1 MLKYLSWKE
10 VRTVNRK
17 RWQIMPIDQELILQ
31 CAQELNID
39 PHAVLLA
46 YTRGIDDICDMAEF
60 FGIEAAEEV
69 DPFLFPDMA
78 KAAERVRKAVDDFES
93 IAVYGDYD
101 VDGVTATALLYLYL
115 SSLGANVSYYI
126 PDRHTEGYGLSCSA
140 ADKLKER
147 GVNLIVTVDNGISA
161 LEEAKYIKKLGM
173 DLVITDHHLPGDEL
187 PEAEAVVDPHRED
200 CPLEFKDYV
209 GAGVAYKLMCAV
221 EGEINEKTESYMD
234 LVALGTVADVMPL
247 LCENRNF
254 VKRGLDV
261 IASSPRIGIKALRK
275 AAGTDE
281 KVPSSSE
288 LAFALSP
295 RINAAGRMGSAERG
309 LKLLISTDPSDAQ
322 GYAEEISEE
331 NALRQKTEQEITA
344 LAIEQI
350 ESAPGRVFDP
360 VLVVD
365 GEGWNDG
372 VIGIVAS
379 RLTERYG
386 RPSVVITKLQNEAKG
401 SGRSV
406 EGFSLYDALDA
417 VKDKL
422 THFGGHKLAAGL
434 GIDPGRID
442 EFRKAINAYAQ
453 NFDMP
458 FSVQRIDYKLKLH
471 SINEELL
478 AVAETMEPCG
488 AGNPQPVFGIY
499 NMTIDNIVPI
509 GSGKHIKLELS
520 RNGSKIYALKFS
532 CTAAEFPYE
541 KGDVVDL
548 AVAVKRNEYL
558 GRVSVSIIIK
568 NIRMHGIDEESVLKD
583 MRLYEKFERGSDITA
598 EEASY
603 MMPDRKL
610 NIDVYRFI
618 RSRAPWRFGT
628 EILCHRIKES
638 RYAPVCC
645 CIEAMKESG
654 LIIAEKE
661 ALKIN
666 ENSGK
671 VSLEDTPVIKR
682 LKTFAEGNKNEH

>member
-1 MLKYLSWKE
+1 
-10 VRTVNRK
+10 
-17 RWQIMPIDQELILQ
+17 
-31 CAQELNID
+31 
-39 PHAVLLA
+39 
-46 YTRGIDDICDMAEF
+46 
-60 FGIEAAEEV
+60 
-69 DPFLFPDMA
+69 
-78 KAAERVRKAVDDFES
+78 
-93 IAVYGDYD
+93 
-101 VDGVTATALLYLYL
+101 
-115 SSLGANVSYYI
+115 
-126 PDRHTEGYGLSCSA
+126 
-140 ADKLKER
+140 
-147 GVNLIVTVDNGISA
+147 
-161 LEEAKYIKKLGM
+161 
-173 DLVITDHHLPGDEL
+173 
-187 PEAEAVVDPHRED
+187 
-200 CPLEFKDYV
+200 
-209 GAGVAYKLMCAV
+209 
-221 EGEINEKTESYMD
+221 
-234 LVALGTVADVMPL
+234 
-247 LCENRNF
+247 
-254 VKRGLDV
+254 
-261 IASSPRIGIKALRK
+261 
-275 AAGTDE
+275 
-281 KVPSSSE
+281 
-288 LAFALSP
+288 
-295 RINAAGRMGSAERG
+295 MGSAERG

-471 SINEELL
+471 SINEDLL

-583 MRLYEKFERGSDITA
+583 MRLYEKFERGSDITT

-610 NIDVYRFI
+610 NADVYRFI